1 MTKILKII
9 AAIHFGIGS
18 ITFCQALDI
27 PVPDSSDIVDQ
38 STAIYLVKLR
48 VKDDEVVGE
57 VVKKLKGPEDQKAAA
72 ATVKIASPFPEM
84 NFPFQTWVRE
94 NTGKEVIVLGRWLPE
109 SGTISLIYGPGST
122 WPKGGPKIEGKTPT
136 TTDCVKFIEKK
147 IFEKPKT
154 ETK

>member
-1 MTKILKII
+1 MITNILKII
-9 AAIHFGIGS
+9 AAIHLGLGS
-18 ITFCQALDI
+18 ITIAQALDI

-38 STAIYLVKLR
+38 STAIYLVKLS
-48 VKDDEVVGE
+48 VKGEDVVGE
-57 VVKKLKGPEDQKAAA
+57 VVKNFKSPEGQKAT
-72 ATVKIASPFPEM
+72 TVKIASPYPEM
-84 NFPFQTWVRE
+84 NFPFQDWVRE

>member
-1 MTKILKII
+1 MMTKILKII
-9 AAIHFGIGS
+9 IAIHLGLGS
-18 ITFCQALDI
+18 ITLSQALDI
-27 PVPDSSDIVDQ
+27 PVPNSSDIVDQ
-38 STAIYLVKLR
+38 STAIYLVKLS

-57 VVKKLKGPEDQKAAA
+57 VVKKLKGTEDHKAT
-72 ATVKIASPFPEM
+72 TVKIASPFPEL

-122 WPKGGPKIEGKTPT
+122 WPKGGPKIEGKALN